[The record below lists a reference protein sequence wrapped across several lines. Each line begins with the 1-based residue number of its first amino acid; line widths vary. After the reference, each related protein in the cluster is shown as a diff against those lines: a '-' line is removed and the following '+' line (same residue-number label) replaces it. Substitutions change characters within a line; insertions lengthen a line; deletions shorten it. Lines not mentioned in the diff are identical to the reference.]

1 METMNKDEIDV
12 IKTSD
17 FTLAST
23 LLCLGFD
30 IIGIDKTDI
39 KRVIFYYRK
48 TSDLEMAMQKFV
60 NNEVR
65 VNPKDFVFAQREVK
79 TIIYSDIQI

>member
-1 METMNKDEIDV
+1 METMKDEMDV

-30 IIGIDKTDI
+30 IIGIDKTNP
-39 KRVIFYYRK
+39 KRVVFYYRK
-48 TSDLEMAMQKFV
+48 TSDLEVVIDKFWKD
-60 NNEVR
+60 EVK
-65 VNPKDFVFAQREVK
+65 VNPKDFVYSQREIRARIH
-79 TIIYSDIQI
+79 TE

>member
-1 METMNKDEIDV
+1 METMLKDEIDV

-30 IIGIDKTDI
+30 IIGIDKANP
-39 KRVIFYYRK
+39 KRVVFYYRK
-48 TSDLEMAMQKFV
+48 TSDLEMVIQKFWAG
-60 NNEVR
+60 EV
-65 VNPKDFVFAQREVK
+65 VIKPQEFVYAQREIRARIH
-79 TIIYSDIQI
+79 TDEA